1 MLRACLIVIAAA
13 LLTGC
18 THTRTFDAY
27 SLETRA
33 TVNKRAERAT
43 STVVLISGEQVTA
56 RSLHVAPDVTTWV
69 DPKNGEVRS
78 APTAEV
84 ASVRFTSRGRGVL
97 EGLGIGFAV
106 GIGLGA
112 LVGADIGTNNDGTA
126 SNAAAGAL
134 VGAVLL
140 GVPFGVPSAGIGGL
154 VGLAVGSKTKYVVRQ
169 PTRDR

>member
-27 SLETRA
+27 SQETRE
-33 TVNKRAERAT
+33 TGNKRAERAT
-43 STVVLISGEQVTA
+43 STVVLLSGEQVRA

-78 APTAEV
+78 VPTAEV

-97 EGLGIGFAV
+97 DGLGIGFAV
-106 GIGLGA
+106 GIGIGALLGA
-112 LVGADIGTNNDGTA
+112 ADSGIFTPAN
-126 SNAAAGAL
+126 GAL
-134 VGAVLL
+134 FGAIFFS
-140 GVPFGVPSAGIGGL
+140 VPGTGIGGL